1 MSDRL
6 DDYILANSSAESPL
20 LDELYRQTHLRVMNP
35 RMISGHIQGRFLSF
49 ISRMIAPKRILEI
62 GTFTGYGTICLAEGL
77 SHSGVIHTIDTDEE
91 IIEFAKIYFERAG
104 ILNKVTIHHGDA
116 RTIIPDLELRFQL
129 IYIDGEKDEYPAYYL
144 LAMQCLEKGGF
155 IIADNV
161 LWNNKVFQSPA
172 KNDKATAGIR
182 EFTEMIKKD
191 DRVEEVILPLR
202 DGLMLIQKL
211 KE

>member
-6 DDYILANSSAESPL
+6 DDYILSNSSPESPL
-20 LDELYRQTHLRVMNP
+20 LAELYRQTHLRIMNP

-49 ISRMIAPKRILEI
+49 ISRMISPKRILEI

-77 SHSGVIHTIDTDEE
+77 PRSGIIHTIDSDEE
-91 IIEFAKIYFERAG
+91 IIEFAKLYFERAG
-104 ILNKVTIHHGDA
+104 ILNKVVIHHGDA
-116 RTIIPDLELRFQL
+116 RTIIPNLEFRFQL
-129 IYIDGEKDEYPAYYL
+129 IYIDGEKSEYSEYYK
-144 LAMQCLEKGGF
+144 LAMKCLENGGF

-161 LWNNKVFQSPA
+161 LWNNKVIQSPV

-182 EFTEMIKKD
+182 EFNELVSKD
-191 DRVEEVILPLR
+191 ERVEEVILPIR
-202 DGLMLIQKL
+202 DGIMLIQKL